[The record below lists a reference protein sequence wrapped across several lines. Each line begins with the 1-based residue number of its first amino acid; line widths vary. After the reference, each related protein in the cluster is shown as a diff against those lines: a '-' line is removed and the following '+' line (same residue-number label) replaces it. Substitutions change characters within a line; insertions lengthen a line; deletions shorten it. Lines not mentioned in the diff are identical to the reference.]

1 MQIPAPPEISNGL
14 CTYRPRGKHSLVEA
28 VALVSNA
35 ISYCRERGVSRHLID
50 VTGLTDL
57 PIPTLVDRFLMV
69 EEWAQVANG
78 TTVVAM
84 VGPSEYIHP
93 QKFGVEVA
101 LHFGLICDVFSS
113 EEEAS
118 KWFGKVQPMLVELA
132 NDAFRKRESPM
143 SVMSWLLER
152 DPAIRWQVMR
162 DLMNEPIEVVAAER
176 ARRLRG
182 VGRQGPRTSDPGRP
196 LGSTYCGD

>member
-1 MQIPAPPEISNGL
+1 MQIPTAPEISNEL

-78 TTVVAM
+78 TIVVAM
-84 VGPSEYIHP
+84 VAPSEYIHP

-118 KWFGKVQPMLVELA
+118 KWL
-132 NDAFRKRESPM
+132 RESAT
-143 SVMSWLLER
+143 
-152 DPAIRWQVMR
+152 DA
-162 DLMNEPIEVVAAER
+162 
-176 ARRLRG
+176 
-182 VGRQGPRTSDPGRP
+182 GRIGE
-196 LGSTYCGD
+196 